1 MSNIFIFTSFTI
13 LALCGSSNAIERLT
27 PIQEPEAKP
36 EQAQKAEITP
46 KAWLGVAGQPL
57 NPALAAQLSIT
68 HGVTL
73 ELIAGD
79 GSAAKSGI
87 KKFDIIT
94 KIGDREIKGMN
105 DLHAAIHGAQVDQI
119 LDIELFSAGKK
130 VVKKV
135 KLEARPDHFPKYR
148 PVPKKL
154 NQGQAQGSG
163 FKKLPDAFQHLPAAD
178 RQRIEQMM
186 QSQVKQLENHFAQ
199 MDIQLA
205 DVQQIKKKMQSMQ
218 LDLGDLRMKGH
229 SNYSGTFTMIDEQG
243 CIRLKVTDEA
253 GKQVAVMDKAGK
265 VLYAGPYETAEDKA
279 AVPAEVRAR
288 IDALGLDALQ
298 QGNGFQFQFGK

>member
-1 MSNIFIFTSFTI
+1 MNKIFSFTS
-13 LALCGSSNAIERLT
+13 LAALVLSGNSYAIERLT

-46 KAWLGVAGQPL
+46 KAWLGVAGKPV
-57 NPALAAQLSIT
+57 NPALAAQLSIP
-68 HGVTL
+68 HGVTV
-73 ELIAGD
+73 ELVAGD

-105 DLHAAIHGAQVDQI
+105 DLRAAVRGAEVDQT
-119 LDIELFSAGKK
+119 LDVELFSAGKK
-130 VVKKV
+130 RVKKV
-135 KLEARPDHFPKYR
+135 KLEARPDYLPQYR
-148 PVPKKL
+148 PEPKKL
-154 NQGQAQGSG
+154 KSAQSQGRG
-163 FKKLPDAFQHLPAAD
+163 FQRLPDVFQHLPAAD

-186 QSQVKQLENHFAQ
+186 QSQVKQLENHFAH

-205 DVQQIKKKMQSMQ
+205 DIQQIKRKVQSMQ

-229 SNYSGTFTMIDEQG
+229 SNYSGTFTMMDDQG
-243 CIRLKVTDEA
+243 SIRLKVTDEV
-253 GKQVAVMDKAGK
+253 GKQVEVKDKSGK